1 MRWYATYYATLHDA
15 PLLLARLLRRHL
27 VRRRYPAR
35 LHHHL
40 DRILDA
46 VLGVAD
52 RRRQIVERERMGV
65 DLGGVEAFLR
75 HEGFGAMGRAL
86 ALAADAVEIDVVA
99 HDMGDVDRRLL
110 VREGGEADL
119 AAAIDHADRLV
130 HGIGRARAFED
141 VVDALAAVERLHR
154 RHHVRLLA
162 DVDDVVGAELAPD
175 REPVVAGAGEN
186 DGIGAH
192 RLGDRDA
199 KQPDRTRTGDD
210 DALARNEPAE
220 LGQPVHGG

>member
-75 HEGFGAMGRAL
+75 HEGFGAVGRAL

-99 HDMGDVDRRLL
+99 HDVGDVDRRLL

-130 HGIGRARAFED
+130 DRIGRARAFD
-141 VVDALAAVERLHR
+141 HVIDALAAVELLDRLDD
-154 RHHVRLLA
+154 VGLFA

-175 REPVVAGAGEN
+175 LEAVVAGARE
-186 DGIGAH
+186 DH
-192 RLGDRDA
+192 RLGTHR
-199 KQPDRTRTGDD
+199 
-210 DALARNEPAE
+210 L
-220 LGQPVHGG
+220 